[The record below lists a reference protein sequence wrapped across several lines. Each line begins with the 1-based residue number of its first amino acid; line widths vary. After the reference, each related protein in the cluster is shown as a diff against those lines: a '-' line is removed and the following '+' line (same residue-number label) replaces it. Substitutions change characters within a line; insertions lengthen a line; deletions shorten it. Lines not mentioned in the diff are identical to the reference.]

1 MAAASSC
8 PSSKD
13 TVSALLSRELRFD
26 NVQSQRHRRKRK
38 QSSSTTLT
46 PNEQKGIT
54 NITK

>member
-13 TVSALLSRELRFD
+13 TVTALLSRELRFD

-46 PNEQKGIT
+46 PNQQKGIT
-54 NITK
+54 NIT